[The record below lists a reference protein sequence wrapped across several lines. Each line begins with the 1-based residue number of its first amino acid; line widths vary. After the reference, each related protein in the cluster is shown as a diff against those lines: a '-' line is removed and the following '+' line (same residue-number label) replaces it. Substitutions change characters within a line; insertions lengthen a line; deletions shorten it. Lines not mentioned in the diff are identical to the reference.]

1 MGLFNNM
8 LDKLGFDRDDGAKA
22 AAASRS
28 TGAAAPSG
36 ARKTAAASGKA
47 ASGAPAASS
56 AERASS
62 SAAPSGSKPGGAPA
76 TPAGGASGASS
87 RAAAPPSSS
96 GPATQASSPREQ
108 VDVIGKLETLAAS
121 NSQRLN
127 WRESIVDLMKVLD
140 LDSSL
145 AARKELAAELGCPA
159 DKMGDSAQMN
169 TWLHKAVLRK
179 LAENGGNV
187 PKEMLN

>member
-76 TPAGGASGASS
+76 TPAGAASGASS

>member
-1 MGLFNNM
+1 
-8 LDKLGFDRDDGAKA
+8 
-22 AAASRS
+22 
-28 TGAAAPSG
+28 P
-36 ARKTAAASGKA
+36 
-47 ASGAPAASS
+47 
-56 AERASS
+56 
-62 SAAPSGSKPGGAPA
+62 
-76 TPAGGASGASS
+76 
-87 RAAAPPSSS
+87 S